1 MEQYGVEW
9 CLAHLLISGEDHTD
23 NPEENDVISGDKHI
37 IRVKIIQFFGL
48 IRPAECRERPE
59 CGRKPGI
66 QRIRVLCQMLTSA
79 LRANFRSGATY
90 NDFTTVITVLSR
102 DAVAPPELS

>member
-1 MEQYGVEW
+1 MEQYRGER
-9 CLAHLLISGEDHTD
+9 CLAHLFIAGEDHTD

-66 QRIRVLCQMLTSA
+66 QRIRILCHMGASA
-79 LRANFRSGATY
+79 FRAFLRFFFG
-90 NDFTTVITVLSR
+90 NDHLSAVITVISR
-102 DAVAPPELS
+102 DAVSPPELS